1 METAPNGVRSA
12 RTATALA
19 MFGVLLLSYV
29 VNAMDRQVFPLI
41 LTDVRAEYHFSLADA
56 GLLSTVFTLGMGL
69 AGIPTGLMLARLGRR
84 NVTII
89 GILLYSA
96 ATILTAAATGYW
108 DMLAYRVA
116 SGLGEAMQLTALFA
130 IAASYF
136 TRYRAA
142 AIGSVNLCFAL
153 GAIAGPSLG
162 GMLLTQYNSWRVPLI
177 AFGLL
182 GGVVILLILA
192 VVRPW
197 LSESVPAPDGDS
209 HAVGA
214 GTLANHNTILLTLI
228 SVCGGLAIYAYL
240 GMYPVFL
247 REELGYSKT
256 QTASV
261 LSMYGL
267 GALISIGGGW
277 LGDRYSPRTVLGL
290 GSTVAACVAALLFYG
305 PTGVAAQATASLV
318 WGAVISGIIYV
329 NLAGY
334 HVKAVQGTLT
344 GKASGL
350 FVATLYV
357 PAAFSGYLV
366 GWVAGKA
373 GWGTVGSLLCLTTLV
388 AAGASLALRPSA
400 MAGRWNETPVPVAPV
415 AVGG

>member
-1 METAPNGVRSA
+1 MWA
-12 RTATALA
+12 
-19 MFGVLLLSYV
+19 VLLLSYV
-29 VNAMDRQVFPLI
+29 VNAMDRQVFPLL
-41 LTDVRAEYHFSLADA
+41 LTDIRAEYHFSLANA

-69 AGIPTGLMLARLGRR
+69 AGIPTGLMMARLGRR
-84 NVTII
+84 NVTLI

-96 ATILTAAATGYW
+96 ATVLTAVATGFW

-142 AIGSVNLCFAL
+142 AIGSVNFCFAF
-153 GAIAGPSLG
+153 GAIAGPSFG
-162 GMLLTQYNSWRVPLI
+162 GILLTHYSSWRIPLVV
-177 AFGLL
+177 FGLL
-182 GGVVILLILA
+182 GGVVIVLVLA
-192 VVRPW
+192 MVRPW
-197 LSESVPAPDGDS
+197 LSESVLTPDGER
-209 HAVGA
+209 HAGGA
-214 GTLANHNTILLTLI
+214 ATLVNYNTILLTLI

-247 REELGYSKT
+247 REQLGYSKT
-256 QTASV
+256 QTATV

-267 GALISIGGGW
+267 GALISIAGGW
-277 LGDRYSPRTVLGL
+277 LGDRYSPRAVLGIAF
-290 GSTVAACVAALLFYG
+290 TAVAGVAVLLFYG
-305 PTGVAAQATASLV
+305 PTGVTAQAIGSVV
-318 WGAVISGIIYV
+318 WGAVISGIVYV

-350 FVATLYV
+350 FVAILYV
-357 PAAFSGYLV
+357 SAGFSGYLV

-373 GWGTVGSLLCLTTLV
+373 GWGAVGTMLCLTCLIG
-388 AAGASLALRPSA
+388 AGASLALRPSA
-400 MAGRWNETPVPVAPV
+400 MAGRWNETPAPMAPV